1 MDEREDRQGPGRAL
15 ETIRRRPLARC
26 AWGLLALL
34 YGSAVFAPL
43 IANDRPYSLHGI
55 DTKAYREALSSLSA
69 VSAGLARLAE
79 TSEED
84 FLARRGPRSE
94 SSKADALAVEERAAL
109 GRLET
114 LESWLPRERRT
125 SLDPWKGAWRALQL
139 AAAQG
144 GTEDVRLAGEHLIEV
159 ARKMRVSLQP
169 RTTGSISA
177 DGVQLVPRRSWPIFE
192 SLYPLEVGAM
202 AAWFSLM
209 TLPFVLRR
217 RRGAHAAKEKRG
229 ARRLG
234 GWALVLFPVL
244 CAGAWAVTMGAGRP
258 ALETSSIKSGLI
270 AGDIVVRTAP
280 LFPPLPYG
288 YAETHSREGFLP
300 PSWASS
306 RAEVPLSPSV
316 RHAEPSADSPWRW
329 LAGTDSLGR
338 DLAARMLWGGRVSLS
353 VGLLSAALLTFIGAL
368 VGALAG
374 YFGGW
379 VDFVVLRLIEVLQSI
394 PAFFLVLLAMAFT
407 DPRVVP
413 PVIAIVV
420 AIACVRWTG
429 AARLVRGEFLRLRE
443 REFVL
448 AARALGFSDGR
459 LILRHLLPNALG
471 PLIVHAA
478 FAVAVGILIESA
490 ISFLGFGI
498 RYPEA
503 SWGTLITES
512 RNPAH
517 WWIQLFPGLL
527 IFLTVTSY
535 NLVGDALR
543 DALDPKSEP

>member
-1 MDEREDRQGPGRAL
+1 
-15 ETIRRRPLARC
+15 
-26 AWGLLALL
+26 
-34 YGSAVFAPL
+34 
-43 IANDRPYSLHGI
+43 
-55 DTKAYREALSSLSA
+55 
-69 VSAGLARLAE
+69 
-79 TSEED
+79 
-84 FLARRGPRSE
+84 
-94 SSKADALAVEERAAL
+94 
-109 GRLET
+109 
-114 LESWLPRERRT
+114 
-125 SLDPWKGAWRALQL
+125 
-139 AAAQG
+139 
-144 GTEDVRLAGEHLIEV
+144 
-159 ARKMRVSLQP
+159 
-169 RTTGSISA
+169 
-177 DGVQLVPRRSWPIFE
+177 
-192 SLYPLEVGAM
+192 
-202 AAWFSLM
+202 
-209 TLPFVLRR
+209 
-217 RRGAHAAKEKRG
+217 
-229 ARRLG
+229 
-234 GWALVLFPVL
+234 
-244 CAGAWAVTMGAGRP
+244 
-258 ALETSSIKSGLI
+258 
-270 AGDIVVRTAP
+270 
-280 LFPPLPYG
+280 
-288 YAETHSREGFLP
+288 
-300 PSWASS
+300 
-306 RAEVPLSPSV
+306 
-316 RHAEPSADSPWRW
+316 

-503 SWGTLITES
+503 SWGTLINES